1 LSPAGSLK
9 LISFAAPGKVVNLA
23 SPRPQKASTQKAQL
37 LCFDE
42 FSVTDIADA
51 MTLGRLLR
59 LSLHTAASWLM
70 LTLRDAVPKTD
81 ALAVAEFT
89 TLREKLLNV
98 GARLV
103 ETASRIRLAHA
114 TACPQARL
122 WEFAKRPRA
131 YAILN
136 GGANNPNPISEGRSA
151 RQQFTLR
158 TTAPAIQKGP
168 KSRSNALALIKDGLM
183 MRTVRIVA
191 LGGDGATARP
201 GTALALHGAVPREVY
216 VLVR

>member
-1 LSPAGSLK
+1 
-9 LISFAAPGKVVNLA
+9 LA

-98 GARLV
+98 GTRLV

-136 GGANNPNPISEGRSA
+136 GGANNPNPVSERQIS
-151 RQQFTLR
+151 
-158 TTAPAIQKGP
+158 PAAIHPPDNCTRNPKGP
-168 KSRSNALALIKDGLM
+168 KSRSNALALIKTG
-183 MRTVRIVA
+183 
-191 LGGDGATARP
+191 
-201 GTALALHGAVPREVY
+201 
-216 VLVR
+216 